1 VYILTGARQSGK
13 TEILVRMVQDD
24 ERGILIAH
32 SEQEASRIRDKYK
45 LDHNKVISVGTV
57 KKETRGRQYFPPNF
71 YVDNMDM
78 VMGYL
83 LEGHIS
89 AGSATG
95 VGFHSGYVH
104 D

>member
-45 LDHNKVISVGTV
+45 LDRDKVVSVGTV
-57 KKETRGRQYFPPNF
+57 KKNIVGRQYFPPNF
-71 YVDNMDM
+71 YVDDMDM

-83 LEGHIS
+83 FGGHVS

-95 VGFHSGYVH
+95 VGFHSGWSK
-104 D
+104 